1 MCPTTQ
7 KSLNKE
13 ILNSFQKIGPLYPV
27 LMDSKGNI
35 IDGEHRNSINESWPK
50 FVLENVKS
58 EKERLILRVVSNN
71 QRRNVSNCEKSRQ
84 LSHLA
89 KIFVEEGITQGK
101 LGYQI
106 AEATGMSYQW
116 VMKYLPEQFKD
127 DKQADRAKSALCH
140 RATNS
145 NLRDPPEGVISI
157 IAYRNTDFVNI
168 VVQKSLYEKLAEK
181 AKEWEVTP
189 DTIIYNALISMQNGL
204 ILKLLKS
211 N

>member
-1 MCPTTQ
+1 
-7 KSLNKE
+7 
-13 ILNSFQKIGPLYPV
+13 
-27 LMDSKGNI
+27 MDSKGNI
-35 IDGEHRNSINESWPK
+35 IDGEHRNSINKSWPK

-84 LSHLA
+84 LAHLA

-145 NLRDPPEGVISI
+145 NLRDPPDGVISI